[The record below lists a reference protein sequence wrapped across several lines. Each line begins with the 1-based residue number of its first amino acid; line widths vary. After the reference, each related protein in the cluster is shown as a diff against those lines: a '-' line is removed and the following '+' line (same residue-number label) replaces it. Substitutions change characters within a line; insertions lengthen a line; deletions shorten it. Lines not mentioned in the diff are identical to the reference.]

1 MAEDTHYNSYY
12 LEPGQHQVPRI
23 QKLSC
28 VCPLK
33 LRIWRCFWP
42 HIPWILRHQCS
53 SCSSFHPPQRASFS
67 LSGLWMLTLS
77 FSFYSIFFVWE
88 IPSSPVA
95 SVSTCVCDSHM
106 CIAILY
112 ISSELQNNSHKT
124 QLCNM
129 NVYSKAHLRSAS
141 PLLSSFTVNGITS
154 PNCPSRNMVSCLPL
168 NFFLYLMTHTWYLVY
183 SISSIPV
190 SSVGFSPFPLLLS

>member
-1 MAEDTHYNSYY
+1 MSVPWSSESEDVSDPTS
-12 LEPGQHQVPRI
+12 PGFWDTSVLAVALFI
-23 QKLSC
+23 L
-28 VCPLK
+28 
-33 LRIWRCFWP
+33 LRGLLFLCLAFECWLYPFP
-42 HIPWILRHQCS
+42 FTLY
-53 SCSSFHPPQRASFS
+53 F
-67 LSGLWMLTLS
+67 LSGKS
-77 FSFYSIFFVWE
+77 H
-88 IPSSPVA
+88 PVQLLQFPH
-95 SVSTCVCDSHM
+95 VCVILTCVLLS
-106 CIAILY
+106 Y
-112 ISSELQNNSHKT
+112 IYPLNSRT
-124 QLCNM
+124 TLTRQLCNM